1 MSDELSSA
9 TLKEFYCIEQE
20 NNYFG
25 ASATD
30 NFDVLNEYAQ
40 FFLLLI
46 FKMFVTIMKESYSV
60 KKLSSNN
67 SAAVALLSG
76 SGSKQHKMKF
86 LAFSESSVGISGW
99 IL

>member
-1 MSDELSSA
+1 LWVSV
-9 TLKEFYCIEQE
+9 
-20 NNYFG
+20 
-25 ASATD
+25 TD
-30 NFDVLNEYAQ
+30 NFDALNEQAQ
-40 FFLLLI
+40 FFNCFI
-46 FKMFVTIMKESYSV
+46 CKMFGTMLKKTYSV
-60 KKLSSNN
+60 KKQSSNN

>member
-1 MSDELSSA
+1 MQYYMLS
-9 TLKEFYCIEQE
+9 EFMEE
-20 NNYFG
+20 
-25 ASATD
+25 T
-30 NFDVLNEYAQ
+30 
-40 FFLLLI
+40 
-46 FKMFVTIMKESYSV
+46 YSV
-60 KKLSSNN
+60 KKLSSNS

>member
-1 MSDELSSA
+1 
-9 TLKEFYCIEQE
+9 
-20 NNYFG
+20 
-25 ASATD
+25 
-30 NFDVLNEYAQ
+30 
-40 FFLLLI
+40 
-46 FKMFVTIMKESYSV
+46 MKETYSV

-67 SAAVALLSG
+67 SAAVALLPG

>member
-1 MSDELSSA
+1 M
-9 TLKEFYCIEQE
+9 
-20 NNYFG
+20 FG
-25 ASATD
+25 TM
-30 NFDVLNEYAQ
+30 LEE
-40 FFLLLI
+40 
-46 FKMFVTIMKESYSV
+46 TYSV

-76 SGSKQHKMKF
+76 SGSKQNKMKF